1 MLDPAQLAALAAIH
15 RRGSFDR
22 AAADL
27 HVTPSAISQRLKA
40 LEERIGTLLIR
51 RGQPC
56 TATEAGLRVI
66 RHHDELALL
75 DSALAADL
83 PRVAPGRTTLR
94 IAVTAD
100 SLATWVI
107 PALAAVDGVLFDLV
121 IDDQD
126 VSQTWLCRG
135 EVAAAIT
142 GHPGPLQGCDTVSLG
157 ALRYRATCSPGFR
170 TRWMPGG
177 PDAATLRA
185 APALTF
191 SDKDRL
197 QSVWVAAHI
206 AAGRR
211 LALPTHRMASTG
223 LDPCVRRCLSAG
235 SGMGTEPRT
244 AGVRPSGQRRAGG
257 VDTGHPAR
265 RAAALAGHAACRPGA
280 GPVDPGDQAG
290 SRRMAAAGLITP
302 SARPHLR
309 ARQSCASPSAHR
321 RPLPAC
327 RSAASAW
334 SPHPDRRRSGFGASR

>member
-211 LALPTHRMASTG
+211 LALPTHRLASTHAFVDACLLG
-223 LDPCVRRCLSAG
+223 LGWGLNPEPLV
-235 SGMGTEPRT
+235 SGHL
-244 AGVRPSGQRRAGG
+244 ASGALEELIPDTPLDVPLHWQVTRLAAPALAPLTRAI
-257 VDTGHPAR
+257 R
-265 RAAALAGHAACRPGA
+265 LAAAAWLQ
-280 GPVDPGDQAG
+280 PV
-290 SRRMAAAGLITP
+290 
-302 SARPHLR
+302 
-309 ARQSCASPSAHR
+309 
-321 RPLPAC
+321 
-327 RSAASAW
+327 
-334 SPHPDRRRSGFGASR
+334 